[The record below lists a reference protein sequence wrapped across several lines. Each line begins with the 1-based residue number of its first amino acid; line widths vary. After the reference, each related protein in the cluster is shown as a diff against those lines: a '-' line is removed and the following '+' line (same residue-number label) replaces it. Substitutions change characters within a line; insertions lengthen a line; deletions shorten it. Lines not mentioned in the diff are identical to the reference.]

1 MLHQFMEVVQM
12 NKNWQVPTYE
22 VTQISPKKCEYC
34 LCIPVINEGER
45 ILKQLDAVRPF
56 LDLVDI
62 LLLDGGSTDGSTELE
77 KLKIRGVSTLL
88 VKTGAGKLSAQL
100 RMGYAYALEQGYK
113 GIITVDGNGKDNV
126 EAIPSFVKALEEGWD
141 MVQGSRYISG
151 GKAINTPKIR
161 HIAVKLIHVPIVSK
175 VAGFVY
181 TDTTNG
187 YRAYSTN
194 YLLDERVQPFRNIFN
209 TYELLAYL
217 SVRAPELGLKT
228 KEIPVTRAYP
238 PKGKTPTKISFFKGN
253 SDLLRILWGLI
264 RHEYDPE

>member
-1 MLHQFMEVVQM
+1 M
-12 NKNWQVPTYE
+12 NKEWQVPTHE
-22 VTQISPKKCEYC
+22 IIQILPKKCAYC
-34 LCIPVINEGER
+34 LCIPVINEGDR
-45 ILKQLDAVRPF
+45 ILQQLDKVSPF
-56 LDLVDI
+56 LEQVDI
-62 LLLDGGSTDGSTELE
+62 LLLDGGSTDGSTQIE
-77 KLKIRGVSTLL
+77 KLKARGVNTLL

-126 EAIPSFVKALEEGWD
+126 DAIPLFIQALEEGFD
-141 MVQGSRYISG
+141 MVQGSRYVPG

-175 VAGFVY
+175 VAGFKY

-187 YRAYSTN
+187 YRGYSTN
-194 YLLDERVQPFRNIFN
+194 YLLNDEVQPFRDIFN

-217 SVRAPELGLKT
+217 SVRAPQLGLKT
-228 KEIPVTRAYP
+228 KEIPVTRSYP

-253 SDLLRILWGLI
+253 SDLLRILWELV
-264 RHEYDPE
+264 RHKYDPKK